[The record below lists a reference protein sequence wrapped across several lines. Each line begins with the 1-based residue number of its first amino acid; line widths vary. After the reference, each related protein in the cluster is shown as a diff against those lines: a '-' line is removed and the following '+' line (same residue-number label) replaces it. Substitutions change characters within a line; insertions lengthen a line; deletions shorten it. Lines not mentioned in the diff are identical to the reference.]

1 MLKLYRHHQI
11 TVIKVPN
18 SITYTGKRNQ
28 LRKYNRHI
36 MTPKERRLPKME
48 NLLFCVHVCVIIFTL
63 KRGYVNSKIDM
74 RF

>member
-1 MLKLYRHHQI
+1 MKMECFMLKLYRHHQI

-48 NLLFCVHVCVIIFTL
+48 NLLFLSTRVCYNIYLEKGIC
-63 KRGYVNSKIDM
+63 
-74 RF
+74 